1 MWNLDPDKHI
11 CRVRFCC
18 LCELNELYL
27 NICKEYPSLY
37 STAWCMKPEQVCF
50 IWQKMNVIKQ
60 DKSNFHK
67 LGRIQEWM
75 YEQWPKQTEE
85 KVWQRFVNSILCWL
99 SFFIEVVNVIKNVAT
114 IPKHQTMENK
124 YLQFETDTG
133 KCLIL

>member
-1 MWNLDPDKHI
+1 
-11 CRVRFCC
+11 
-18 LCELNELYL
+18 
-27 NICKEYPSLY
+27 
-37 STAWCMKPEQVCF
+37 MKPEQVCF

-85 KVWQRFVNSILCWL
+85 KVWQRFVNSILCWP
-99 SFFIEVVNVIKNVAT
+99 SFFMEVVNVIKNVAT
-114 IPKHQTMENK
+114 IPKNQTMENK

-133 KCLIL
+133 KCLII